1 MSDESFLCIPFLL
14 LLTKCHFPLGPTNF
28 SRILFLLPSPSLLPS
43 LPASLAAEL
52 KERLNAANAK
62 VTIAGEES
70 ARLEAQLQ
78 KTEQSHADC
87 VASMKH
93 EAELREKTLRAE
105 AT

>member
-1 MSDESFLCIPFLL
+1 M
-14 LLTKCHFPLGPTNF
+14 
-28 SRILFLLPSPSLLPS
+28 
-43 LPASLAAEL
+43 

-78 KTEQSHADC
+78 KTEQSHADG